1 MPGLSDTLL
10 EIRAAQGGDR
20 AALENLF
27 ARYWPQVLRIVSVRA
42 SRPRR
47 EIQDLEDIAQEAMLR
62 AFRFFDRFDVERSEG
77 TFRNWLARIVET
89 ALVDCVRRRNADKRG
104 ERLRTPLV
112 DDSNAPDTPVARDPL
127 PSEAARG
134 KELEDRIAEALSR
147 LTERARELIVL
158 REHCG
163 MDYAE
168 IAEALGLKNADTA
181 RALHHRALR
190 GLAALLERG

>member
-1 MPGLSDTLL
+1 MPGLGDTLL

-27 ARYWPQVLRIVSVRA
+27 ARYWPQVLKIVALRA
-42 SRPRR
+42 GRPRR
-47 EIQDLEDIAQEAMLR
+47 EYQELEDVAQEAMLR

-89 ALVDCVRRRNADKRG
+89 ALVDHLRRQKAEKRG
-104 ERLRTPLV
+104 AHARAPLA
-112 DDSNAPDTPVARDPL
+112 DDSSAPDAPVARDPR

-134 KELEDRIAEALSR
+134 KELEDRITEALAR

-163 MDYAE
+163 MEYAE

-190 GLAALLERG
+190 SLAALLEKQ